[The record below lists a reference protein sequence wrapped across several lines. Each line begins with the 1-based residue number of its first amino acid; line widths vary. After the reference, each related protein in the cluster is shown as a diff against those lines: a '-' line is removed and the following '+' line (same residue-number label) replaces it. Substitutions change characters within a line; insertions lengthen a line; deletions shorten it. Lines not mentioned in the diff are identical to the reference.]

1 MSGASEPLETRID
14 ALIASLPLER
24 KVRLLSGET
33 SWTTYGEPAI
43 GLRPMVMS
51 DGPVGVR
58 GLTWDERD
66 WSACTPSAT
75 AMAASWDPKLVDD
88 LAGLLAAEARRKGV
102 DILLAPTINMHRT
115 PVGGRHFECFSE
127 DPKLTGVIGGA
138 YVDGL
143 QSRGVAATVKHYV
156 ANDSETERMTYE
168 AVIDPRT
175 LRELYLQPFEDIQAA
190 AGPWLVMAAYNAT
203 NGSTMTEN
211 DLLVTPL
218 ESEWGFD
225 GVVVS
230 DWSAV
235 RSTVAAG
242 RAATDLAM
250 PGPDTQWAANRLLNA
265 VHEEVVAQTA
275 IDEKVR
281 RLLRL
286 AARVGALD
294 GVESDRPGCRRPDDG
309 IEIAALLRRAAAAGM
324 VLARNNGLLPLE
336 PTRLGRV
343 AVIGPNAAQAR
354 VQGGGSARVASPYMV
369 SPLQGLIAALGP
381 EVEIVHAAGAFP
393 STGLRPFDAAQVT
406 DPVDGSPGLRVRLK
420 DAAGHVWRDE
430 HRTSGWLLWMG
441 VPEVSDIA
449 EVQASVLF
457 CAPSA
462 GRYRLGFGGVG
473 AATVTID
480 GSTVFDDTI
489 QPSLDNHFAALLE
502 PIDTAHEID
511 LQAGQQVLVEVRLR
525 PDRRG
530 VDVALLMLGVQAP
543 RRTDDDELA
552 YAAAAA
558 ASADVAVVVVGT
570 TEQIESE
577 GFDRTSLALP
587 GRQDELVSAVAAA
600 NPHTVVVVNSGG
612 PVEMPW
618 LEDVAATVLMWFP
631 GQEGGNA
638 LADVLTGRQEP
649 GGRMPT
655 TWARRA
661 QDCPVLSP
669 LPVDGRLVYSEG
681 LHIGYRGW
689 LRSGAEPALPF
700 GSGLGYTTWRFDTL
714 TMLPTGDGVAAHVQ
728 LTNTGSRPG
737 AQTVQVYLSRPDSVV
752 ERPVRWLAGFAR
764 VQADN
769 GQSTVVDIDLPR
781 RAFAHWSAD
790 AGRWLCEAGAFD
802 VLVGDN
808 VMSTPLRSAWE
819 LADADVPA
827 NTGR

>member
-1 MSGASEPLETRID
+1 MSNASKSLETRID

-24 KVRLLSGET
+24 KVRLLSGQT
-33 SWTTYGEPAI
+33 SWTTYAEPTI

-66 WSACTPSAT
+66 WSATTPSAT
-75 AMAASWDPKLVDD
+75 AMAASWDPMLVDE

-102 DILLAPTINMHRT
+102 DILLAPTINLHRT
-115 PVGGRHFECFSE
+115 PVSGRHFECFSE
-127 DPKLTGVIGGA
+127 DPKLTGVIGAA

-143 QSRGVAATVKHYV
+143 QRRGVGATVKHYV

-168 AVIDPRT
+168 AVVDPRT
-175 LRELYLQPFEDIQAA
+175 LRELYLLPFEDIQSEAR
-190 AGPWLVMAAYNAT
+190 PWLVMAAYNAT
-203 NGSTMTEN
+203 NGPTMTEN

-218 ESEWGFD
+218 ETEWGFD

-242 RAATDLAM
+242 RGATDLAM
-250 PGPDTQWAANRLLNA
+250 PGPDTPWAAGRLLNA
-265 VHEEVVAQTA
+265 VREGAVAKAA
-275 IDEKVR
+275 IDDKVR

-294 GVESDRPGCRRPDDG
+294 GVESDRPGCRRPDND
-309 IEIAALLRRAAAAGM
+309 INAPALLRRAAAAGM

-336 PTRLGRV
+336 ATRLSRV

-369 SPLQGLIAALGP
+369 SPLQGLTAALGP
-381 EVEIVHAAGAFP
+381 GVEILYTAGTFP
-393 STGLRPFDAAQVT
+393 STGLVPFDAGQVT

-420 DAAGHVWRDE
+420 DQSGRVWRDE

-449 EVQASVLF
+449 EVQASALF
-457 CAPSA
+457 CAPAA

-489 QPSLDNHFAALLE
+489 QPSLDNHFDALLK
-502 PIDTAHEID
+502 PIDTAHEMD
-511 LQAGQQVLVEVRLR
+511 LQAGQQVLIDVHLR

-543 RRTDDDELA
+543 RRTEDNELA
-552 YAAAAA
+552 YAAWAAA
-558 ASADVAVVVVGT
+558 AADVAVVVVGT

-577 GFDRTSLALP
+577 GFDRTSLELP
-587 GRQDELVSAVAAA
+587 GRQDELVRAVAAA
-600 NPHTVVVVNSGG
+600 NPNTVVVVNSGG

-618 LEDVAATVLMWFP
+618 LDEVAATVLMWFP

-661 QDCPVLSP
+661 QDCPMPSP

-714 TMLPTGDGVAAHVQ
+714 NMLPTGDGVLARVQ

-737 AQTVQVYLSRPDSVV
+737 GETVQVYLSRPDSVV
-752 ERPVRWLAGFAR
+752 DRPARWLAGFAR
-764 VQADN
+764 VRADT
-769 GQSTVVDIDLPR
+769 GQSTVVDIELPR
-781 RAFAHWSAD
+781 QVFAHWSAD
-790 AGRWLCEAGAFD
+790 ANG
-802 VLVGDN
+802 
-808 VMSTPLRSAWE
+808 
-819 LADADVPA
+819 
-827 NTGR
+827 

>member
-1 MSGASEPLETRID
+1 MSSPAEPLETRID

-24 KVRLLSGET
+24 KVRLVSGET
-33 SWTTYGEPAI
+33 TWTTYAEPAI
-43 GLRPMVMS
+43 GLRSMVMS

-66 WSACTPSAT
+66 WSATTPSAT
-75 AMAASWDPKLVDD
+75 AMAASWDPRLVDD
-88 LAGLLAAEARRKGV
+88 LTGVLASEARRKGV
-102 DILLAPTINMHRT
+102 DILLAPTINLHRT

-127 DPKLTGVIGGA
+127 DPTLTGVIGGA

-190 AGPWLVMAAYNAT
+190 ASPWLVMAAYNAI
-203 NGSTMTEN
+203 NGPTMTEN

-230 DWSAV
+230 DWNAV

-250 PGPDTQWAANRLLNA
+250 PGPDTPWAADRLLNA
-265 VHEEVVAQTA
+265 VRDGLVSQTT

-286 AARVGALD
+286 A
-294 GVESDRPGCRRPDDG
+294 P
-309 IEIAALLRRAAAAGM
+309 
-324 VLARNNGLLPLE
+324 NNGLLPLE

-354 VQGGGSARVASPYMV
+354 VQGGGSARVAPPYMV
-369 SPLQGLIAALGP
+369 SPLQGLTAALGP
-381 EVEIVHAAGAFP
+381 EVEIVYAAGAFP
-393 STGLRPFDAAQVT
+393 STGLLPFDAAQVT
-406 DPVDGSPGLRVRLK
+406 DPVDGTPGLRVRLK
-420 DAAGHVWRDE
+420 DKSGHVWRDE

-449 EVQASVLF
+449 EIEASALF
-457 CAPSA
+457 CAPAA

-480 GSTVFDDTI
+480 GRTVFDGTI

-511 LQAGQQVLVEVRLR
+511 LQAGQQVLVDVRLR
-525 PDRRG
+525 PDNRG
-530 VDVALLMLGVQAP
+530 LDVALLMLGVEAP
-543 RRTDDDELA
+543 RRTDEDELDHA
-552 YAAAAA
+552 VAIA

-587 GRQDELVSAVAAA
+587 GRQDELVRAVAAA
-600 NPHTVVVVNSGG
+600 NPNTVVVVNSGG

-618 LEDVAATVLMWFP
+618 LDDVAATLLMWFP

-638 LADVLTGRQEP
+638 LADVLVGRQEP

-661 QDCPVLSP
+661 QDCPALSP

-689 LRSGAEPALPF
+689 LRSGVDPALPF
-700 GSGLGYTTWRFDTL
+700 GFGLGYTTWRFDTL
-714 TMLPTGDGVAAHVQ
+714 KVLPTDDGVLARVQ
-728 LTNTGSRPG
+728 VTNTGARPG
-737 AQTVQVYLSRPDSVV
+737 GQTVQV
-752 ERPVRWLAGFAR
+752 
-764 VQADN
+764 
-769 GQSTVVDIDLPR
+769 
-781 RAFAHWSAD
+781 
-790 AGRWLCEAGAFD
+790 
-802 VLVGDN
+802 
-808 VMSTPLRSAWE
+808 
-819 LADADVPA
+819 
-827 NTGR
+827 

>member
-1 MSGASEPLETRID
+1 MSSASESLETRID

-75 AMAASWDPKLVDD
+75 AMAASWDPKLVDE

-127 DPKLTGVIGGA
+127 DPKLTSVIGGA

-143 QSRGVAATVKHYV
+143 QRRGVAATVKHYV

-168 AVIDPRT
+168 AVVDPRT
-175 LRELYLQPFEDIQAA
+175 LRELYLQPFEWIQSAA
-190 AGPWLVMAAYNAT
+190 RPWLVMAAYNAT
-203 NGSTMTEN
+203 NGPTMTEN

-218 ESEWGFD
+218 ETEWGFD

-250 PGPDTQWAANRLLNA
+250 PGPETPWTANRLLNA
-265 VHEEVVAQTA
+265 VREGVVAQTA
-275 IDEKVR
+275 IDDKVR

-294 GVESDRPGCRRPDDG
+294 GVQSDRPGRRPDDG
-309 IEIAALLRRAAAAGM
+309 IDVAALLRRAAAAGM

-354 VQGGGSARVASPYMV
+354 VQGGGSARVAPPYMV
-369 SPLQGLIAALGP
+369 SPLQGLVAALGP
-381 EVEIVHAAGAFP
+381 GVEVLHAAGAFP
-393 STGLRPFDAAQVT
+393 SPGLRPFDVAQVT
-406 DPVDGSPGLRVRLK
+406 DPADGSAGLRVRLK
-420 DAAGHVWRDE
+420 DAAGQVWRDE

-441 VPEVSDIA
+441 VPEVFDIA
-449 EVQASVLF
+449 EVEASALF
-457 CAPSA
+457 CAPTA

-502 PIDTAHEID
+502 PIDTAHEMD
-511 LQAGQQVLVEVRLR
+511 LWAGQQVLVEVRLR

-543 RRTDDDELA
+543 QRTDDDELA
-552 YAAAAA
+552 YAVAAA
-558 ASADVAVVVVGT
+558 ASVDVAVVVVGT

-600 NPHTVVVVNSGG
+600 NPNTVVVVNSGG

-669 LPVDGRLVYSEG
+669 LPVDGRLDYSEG

-714 TMLPTGDGVAAHVQ
+714 NMLSTGDGVLVRVQ

-752 ERPVRWLAGFAR
+752 ERPVRWLAGFAHVR
-764 VQADN
+764 ADN
-769 GQSTVVDIDLPR
+769 GQPTVVDIELPR
-781 RAFAHWSAD
+781 RAFAYWSAD
-790 AGRWLCEAGAFD
+790 DGRWLYESGTFD

-808 VMSTPLRSAWE
+808 VMSTPLRSTWE
-819 LADADVPA
+819 LDDARGLA
-827 NTGR
+827 NTGQ

>member
-1 MSGASEPLETRID
+1 MSTASESLETRID
-14 ALIASLPLER
+14 ALIASLPQER

-66 WSACTPSAT
+66 WSACTPSPT
-75 AMAASWDPKLVDD
+75 AMAASWDPELVDD

-102 DILLAPTINMHRT
+102 DILLAPTINLHRT

-127 DPKLTGVIGGA
+127 DPTLTGVIGGA

-190 AGPWLVMAAYNAT
+190 ASPWLVMAAYNAT
-203 NGSTMTEN
+203 NGPTMTEN

-265 VHEEVVAQTA
+265 VREGVVAQTA

-294 GVESDRPGCRRPDDG
+294 GVESDRPGRRRPDDG
-309 IEIAALLRRAAAAGM
+309 IEVAALLRRAAAAGM

-369 SPLQGLIAALGP
+369 SPLQGLVDALGP

-393 STGLRPFDAAQVT
+393 SPGLRPFDAAEVT

-430 HRTSGWLLWMG
+430 HRTSGWLLWTG
-441 VPEVSDIA
+441 VAEVCDIA
-449 EVQASVLF
+449 EVEASALF
-457 CAPSA
+457 CAPTA

-489 QPSLDNHFAALLE
+489 RPSLDSHFAALLE

-552 YAAAAA
+552 YAAASA

-700 GSGLGYTTWRFDTL
+700 GSGLGYTTWCFDTL
-714 TMLPTGDGVAAHVQ
+714 TMLPTGDGVTARVR

-764 VQADN
+764 VQAGN
-769 GQSTVVDIDLPR
+769 GQSTVVDIELRR

-790 AGRWLCEAGAFD
+790 ASRWLCEAGTFD
-802 VLVGDN
+802 VLVGDS

-819 LADADVPA
+819 LADADVLA

>member
-1 MSGASEPLETRID
+1 MSSPAEPLETRID

-24 KVRLLSGET
+24 KVRLVSGET
-33 SWTTYGEPAI
+33 TWTTHAEPAI
-43 GLRPMVMS
+43 GLRSMVMS

-66 WSACTPSAT
+66 WSATTPSAT
-75 AMAASWDPKLVDD
+75 AMAASWDPSLVDD
-88 LAGLLAAEARRKGV
+88 LTGVLASEARRKGV
-102 DILLAPTINMHRT
+102 DILLAPTINLHRT

-127 DPKLTGVIGGA
+127 DPELTGVIGAA

-168 AVIDPRT
+168 AVVDPQT
-175 LRELYLQPFEDIQAA
+175 LRELYLRPFEDIQSAA
-190 AGPWLVMAAYNAT
+190 RPWLVMAAYNAT
-203 NGSTMTEN
+203 NGPTMTEN
-211 DLLVTPL
+211 QLLVTPL
-218 ESEWGFD
+218 ETEWGFD

-230 DWSAV
+230 DWNAV
-235 RSTVAAG
+235 RTTVAAG

-250 PGPDTQWAANRLLNA
+250 PGPDTPWAADRLLNA
-265 VHEEVVAQTA
+265 VREGVVAETA
-275 IDEKVR
+275 IDDKVR

-294 GVESDRPGCRRPDDG
+294 GVESDRPGSRLPDDD
-309 IEIAALLRRAAAAGM
+309 IDVAALLRRAAAAGM
-324 VLARNNGLLPLE
+324 VLARNKGLLPLE
-336 PTRLGRV
+336 AARLGRV

-354 VQGGGSARVASPYMV
+354 VQGGGSARVAPPYMV
-369 SPLQGLIAALGP
+369 SPLQGLTAALGP
-381 EVEIVHAAGAFP
+381 EVEIVYAAGAFP
-393 STGLRPFDAAQVT
+393 STGLVPFDAAQVT
-406 DPVDGSPGLRVRLK
+406 DPVDGTPGLRVRLK
-420 DAAGHVWRDE
+420 DTSGHVWRDE

-449 EVQASVLF
+449 EVEASALF
-457 CAPSA
+457 CAPAA

-480 GSTVFDDTI
+480 GRTVFDGTV

-511 LQAGQQVLVEVRLR
+511 LLAGQQVLVDVRLR
-525 PDRRG
+525 PDSRG
-530 VDVALLMLGVQAP
+530 VDVALLMLGVEAP
-543 RRTDDDELA
+543 RRTDEDELD
-552 YAAAAA
+552 YAVAVA

-587 GRQDELVSAVAAA
+587 GRQDELVRAVAAA
-600 NPHTVVVVNSGG
+600 NPNTVVVVNSGG

-618 LEDVAATVLMWFP
+618 LDDVAATLLMWFP

-638 LADVLTGRQEP
+638 LADVLVGRQEP

-669 LPVDGRLVYSEG
+669 LPVDGKLVYSEG

-689 LRSGAEPALPF
+689 LRSEAEPALPF
-700 GSGLGYTTWRFDTL
+700 GSGLGYTTWRFDSLTL
-714 TMLPTGDGVAAHVQ
+714 LPKDDGVLARVQ

-737 AQTVQVYLSRPDSVV
+737 GQTVQVYLSRSESVV
-752 ERPVRWLAGFAR
+752 DRPARWLAGFAR
-764 VQADN
+764 VGADA
-769 GQSTVVDIDLPR
+769 GKPTIVDIELPKR
-781 RAFAHWSAD
+781 VFAHWSAD
-790 AGRWLCEAGAFD
+790 VGGWRCEAGAFE

-808 VMSTPLRSAWE
+808 VMSTPLRSTWE
-819 LADADVPA
+819 LADADVLP
-827 NTGR
+827 NIGR